1 MKERKTLDL
10 TISAKA
16 CVLSMLVLVFFML
29 MIPVFQ
35 IGQNHEYRLRIASA
49 EESIRQLDQVE
60 RTLKSEISMSR
71 SPEALIDNV
80 IQYSLDYDEIDS
92 SSTVLVAKGSV

>member
-10 TISAKA
+10 TITAKA

-71 SPEALIDNV
+71 REAYENWGREIRRTILILPLW
-80 IQYSLDYDEIDS
+80 S
-92 SSTVLVAKGSV
+92 